1 MCIRDSRKVAGM
13 YYRIG
18 LIGDNSSSVTWPNLL
33 APEGWRVPELQDYV
47 NLAKASLDVCDYLE
61 VLRCPEVYPSLQIG
75 DKKLKKDL
83 MNSWGMNMAP
93 CGTNRDGSLYIK
105 EFGDLDGLHMVFA
118 INSVSQFATLEIAA
132 ATAKGGARAIALG
145 KNAPI
150 VVRLIYTGDDK

>member
-1 MCIRDSRKVAGM
+1 
-13 YYRIG
+13 
-18 LIGDNSSSVTWPNLL
+18 
-33 APEGWRVPELQDYV
+33 
-47 NLAKASLDVCDYLE
+47 
-61 VLRCPEVYPSLQIG
+61 
-75 DKKLKKDL
+75 
-83 MNSWGMNMAP
+83 MNSWGMSMAP